1 MPIEDV
7 DYLKKNSEKQNY
19 IFLVNSKDR
28 DKEAYPKPS
37 EYVVDFTTP
46 FTNVVGLNVVD
57 AAIPR
62 TMYNIDQYNNTLY
75 YFIHTSNYDMN
86 QISESIFQKATLDP
100 GDYTIQT
107 LVDTLNNTLYMPVNS
122 NVSSCNVFI
131 TASTVSNPPDVKN
144 RIQFDCPYPFMF
156 DMKRSTIAESLGF
169 DLFVQTSETL
179 KSDLT
184 KDYVP
189 FFINTYPTITDSNV
203 IQVYNETRKK
213 KTKEEIIT
221 GVSLPYASAE
231 ALTER
236 IYPFGTNLQLYHSV
250 DLPFNQAQGTSYTI
264 FEGPRGVINQIP
276 LTSKVAQQFYV
287 SSETTLTQI
296 FVAFYTN
303 ALSTNRY
310 GEFELWTDNNNTP
323 GSLLAVSNSNI
334 AISYVDGTLSD
345 SSNLSS
351 RLYANSNYWIVFK
364 ENPNISVY
372 YNDVLTEKST
382 FLVYNGSSWVPAR
395 DDLTNKIYYQLSM
408 QINVT
413 DDYHRIRSPGIYS
426 LIGEP
431 YIIIRC
437 KEIEENS
444 FRSLSYMK
452 HQLGIAKIKLG
463 IVGYREERLD
473 FANIPLREF
482 HPIGRLSRL
491 TLRFETASG
500 QLYDFKGVN
509 HNITFSIQYYE
520 PSSKV
525 EFQKSIINS
534 NYNGNFMDYMYKQ
547 EEQEEE
553 SDDQEMDYNRDT
565 LENYRRA
572 ESRNLPWQFAQRNIQ
587 QYYDLNVDEDELEDD
602 EDDEEES

>member
-28 DKEAYPKPS
+28 DKEAYPTPS

-46 FTNVVGLNVVD
+46 FTNVVGLNVID

-86 QISESIFQKATLDP
+86 EISEAMFQKTTLDP

-107 LVDTLNNTLYMPVNS
+107 LVDTLNNSLFMPVNS
-122 NVSSCNVFI
+122 NISSCNVFI
-131 TASTVSNPPDVKN
+131 TASTLSNPPDVKN

-179 KSDLT
+179 KSDLM

-189 FFINTYPTITDSNV
+189 FLINTYPTITDSNV
-203 IQVYNETRKK
+203 IQIYNETRKK
-213 KTKEEIIT
+213 KTKDEIIA
-221 GVSLPYASAE
+221 GLSLSYASAE

-250 DLPFNQAQGTSYTI
+250 DLPFSQAQGTSYTI

-296 FVAFYTN
+296 FVALYTN

-310 GEFELWTDNNNTP
+310 GEFELRTDNNNTP
-323 GSLLAVSNSNI
+323 GTLLAVSNSNI
-334 AISYVDGTLSD
+334 AISYIDGTLSD

-382 FLVYNGSSWVPAR
+382 FLVYDGSSWVPAR
-395 DDLTNKIYYQLSM
+395 DDLSNKIYYQLSM

-491 TLRFETASG
+491 SLRFETASG

-509 HNITFSIQYYE
+509 HNITFNIQYYE

-602 EDDEEES
+602 DEES

>member
-28 DKEAYPKPS
+28 DKETFQTPS
-37 EYVVDFTTP
+37 EYVVDFTNP
-46 FTNVVGLNVVD
+46 FTNVIGLNVID

-62 TMYNIDQYNNTLY
+62 TMYNIDYYNNTFY
-75 YFIHTSNYDMN
+75 YFIHSSNYDMN
-86 QISESIFQKATLDP
+86 QISESMFQKTTLDP

-107 LVDTLNNTLYMPVNS
+107 LVDTLNKTLYMPLNS
-122 NVSSCNVFI
+122 NLSSCNVYI
-131 TASTVSNPPDVKN
+131 TASTLSNPPDVKN

-156 DMKRSTIAESLGF
+156 DMKRSTIAENLGF
-169 DLFVQTSETL
+169 DLYIQTAENL
-179 KSDLT
+179 KSDLI
-184 KDYVP
+184 KDYQP

-213 KTKEEIIT
+213 KTKDEIIA
-221 GVSLPYASAE
+221 GLPLSYTIAQT
-231 ALTER
+231 LTER

-250 DLPFNQAQGTSYTI
+250 DLPFSQAKGTSYTI

-287 SSETTLTQI
+287 SSETTLTQL

-303 ALSTNRY
+303 VISTNRY
-310 GEFELWTDNNNTP
+310 GEFELRTDNNNTP
-323 GSLLAVSNSNI
+323 DSLLAVSNSNI

-345 SSNLSS
+345 SSNLTS

-372 YNDVLTEKST
+372 YNDVLTEKTT

-413 DDYHRIRSPGIYS
+413 DDYHRIKSPGIYS

-520 PSSKV
+520 PKIKAD
-525 EFQKSIINS
+525 FQKSIINS
-534 NYNGNFMDYMYKQ
+534 NYNGNFIDYMYKQ

-553 SDDQEMDYNRDT
+553 SDDQDIDYNRDT
-565 LENYRRA
+565 LESYRRA

-587 QYYDLNVDEDELEDD
+587 QYYDLNVDEDQLE
-602 EDDEEES
+602 EEEDEEES